1 MLLLQVR
8 AKIVASPWVAEVF
21 EIGGPF
27 LLLFNIFIYSA
38 KLMTE
43 QAQHTCHLTCGWI
56 TC

>member
-27 LLLFNIFIYSA
+27 LLLLNKSSSS
-38 KLMTE
+38 
-43 QAQHTCHLTCGWI
+43 WPN
-56 TC
+56 